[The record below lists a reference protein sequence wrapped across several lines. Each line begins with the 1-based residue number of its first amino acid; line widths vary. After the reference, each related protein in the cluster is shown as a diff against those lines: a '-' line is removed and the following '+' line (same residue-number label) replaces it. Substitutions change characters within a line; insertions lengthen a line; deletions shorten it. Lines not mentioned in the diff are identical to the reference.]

1 MGTEREAPLL
11 STRDAHSVKKR
22 GRGREE
28 PGGKPRLR
36 QDPTLRA
43 APEQRA
49 PVCDLAEESYSGS
62 LEPWLGLL
70 ASAGCGG
77 TLAPGTGVNAWNQGT
92 WVAVHAASQLRK
104 HRSRTRNF
112 VLGAGT
118 PRLQGFSSLQR
129 GEILRVG
136 SSFPFQATVRGGSQR
151 VLATR
156 YQRAGPEEGA
166 LPAGGGDVRDR
177 CTWLS
182 FAEPTS
188 QGDAWEEM
196 GGWIQAS
203 HPETRWPPPRGTHSH
218 CGGRGTA
225 SVVAEQKRCVPFATL
240 SYPTPYHQTL
250 PRKPVSLV
258 SDIS

>member
-1 MGTEREAPLL
+1 MWLGCGELFR
-11 STRDAHSVKKR
+11 R
-22 GRGREE
+22 
-28 PGGKPRLR
+28 PGALARLASLCRLR
-36 QDPTLRA
+36 
-43 APEQRA
+43 
-49 PVCDLAEESYSGS
+49 
-62 LEPWLGLL
+62 
-70 ASAGCGG
+70 G
-77 TLAPGTGVNAWNQGT
+77 TLAPGAGVNAWNQGT
-92 WVAVHAASQLRK
+92 WVAYTLPLGSASTDLALE
-104 HRSRTRNF
+104 TLC
-112 VLGAGT
+112 LGAGT

-129 GEILRVG
+129 CEILRVG
-136 SSFPFQATVRGGSQR
+136 SSFPFQATVRGGSKR

-156 YQRAGPEEGA
+156 DQRAGPDEGA
-166 LPAGGGDVRDR
+166 LPAGGGDVRDP

-203 HPETRWPPPRGTHSH
+203 HPETRWPSPRGTHSH

-225 SVVAEQKRCVPFATL
+225 SVVADQKRCVPFATL

-258 SDIS
+258 SDISLGTP